1 MVDFI
6 SEVQEELRKDDYNR
20 WLKKYGPL
28 LGAVI
33 FLIVAGTAYLQWQDS
48 RAEKLSEDTSYEY
61 IEIVDTIG
69 SGESKAVSAFTSL
82 SEAGPDGYAWVS
94 LKRAAELELDK
105 GNKDAAVAL
114 FDKAAA
120 AAPKVRHKQLAQL
133 KASYILASQGNFE
146 AVKTRLPALI
156 EKDQPF
162 QFLARELMALAA
174 QKTGDVKTARM
185 HLAYIEANPGASES
199 VVRRAKQNLMLLNY
213 EAPETVE
220 ETENSPELEQDVI
233 DEPIPAEKEDNE

>member
-28 LGAVI
+28 IGFVI
-33 FLIVAGTAYLQWQDS
+33 FLIVAGTGFMEWQKYK
-48 RAEKLSEDTSYEY
+48 AEQVSEQTSYEF
-61 IEIVDTIG
+61 IEIVESIG
-69 SGESKAVSAFTSL
+69 SGEANAVSSFTSL
-82 SEAGPDGYAWVS
+82 SETGPEGYAWVA

-105 GNKDAAVAL
+105 GNKEAAVAL

-120 AAPKVRHKQLAQL
+120 AAVKIRHKQLAEL
-133 KASYILASQGNFE
+133 KASYTLATMGDFE
-146 AVKTRLPALI
+146 AVKKRLPPLF
-156 EKDQPF
+156 EKDQPY

-174 QKTGDVKTARM
+174 QKTGDVKAARM
-185 HLAYIEANPGASES
+185 HLSYIETNPGATES

-213 EAPETVE
+213 EQVDPAAPIET
-220 ETENSPELEQDVI
+220 SPELETPSEE
-233 DEPIPAEKEDNE
+233 EPAPAETENNE